1 LITTLSPQRSDS
13 HGKIKKIGEVNVKLE
28 DINLPSHSVP
38 NSLNL
43 LKIINFL
50 SIMFKVLLALDLV
63 DKKLKL
69 LEILVLLLILKVKDK
84 LFTKLI
90 KLSLNSPKNILL
102 IIKNMLENYKST
114 M

>member
-1 LITTLSPQRSDS
+1 
-13 HGKIKKIGEVNVKLE
+13 
-28 DINLPSHSVP
+28 
-38 NSLNL
+38 
-43 LKIINFL
+43 
-50 SIMFKVLLALDLV
+50 MFKVLLALDLV
-63 DKKLKL
+63 DKKSKL